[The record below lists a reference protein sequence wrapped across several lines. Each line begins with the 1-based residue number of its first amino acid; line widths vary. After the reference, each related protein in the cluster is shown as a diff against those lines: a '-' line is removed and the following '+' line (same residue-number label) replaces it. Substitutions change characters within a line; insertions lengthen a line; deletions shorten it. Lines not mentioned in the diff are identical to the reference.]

1 MGNLASVINAFEK
14 TGASVRLES
23 DPQKLSAYDKLIL
36 PGVGAFGDA
45 MTHLQSNGMDEA
57 VKEFAA
63 SGRALLGICLGMQL
77 LFESSEEFGDHEGLG
92 LIPGKVVAFDET
104 KFDHPLKVPHMG
116 WNEMFCRGLTSDDN
130 ALALSSEG
138 LTPSKLF
145 EGLPNDFYL
154 YFVHSYHAECEDK
167 YAIGKTHYGYEFVS
181 AVQNGNIYGIQP
193 HPEKSHE
200 NGLKIIEN
208 FIKL

>member
-1 MGNLASVINAFEK
+1 MGNLASVINAFAK
-14 TGASVRLES
+14 VGADAKLES
-23 DPQKLSAYDKLIL
+23 DPSKLNQYDKLIL

-45 MTHLQSNGMDEA
+45 MEHLKENGMDEA
-57 VKEFAA
+57 VIAFAT
-63 SGRALLGICLGMQL
+63 SGKPLLGICLGMQL
-77 LFESSEEFGDHEGLG
+77 LFESSEEFGETQGLG
-92 LIPGKVVAFDET
+92 LIPGKVVAFDEN

-116 WNEMFCRGLTSDDN
+116 WNELFQQKET
-130 ALALSSEG
+130 ALF
-138 LTPSKLF
+138 SKM
-145 EGLPNDFYL
+145 PKDFYL
-154 YFVHSYHAECEDK
+154 YFVHSFHAVCDNR

-208 FIKL
+208 FAKL